1 MTHRAKRVAM
11 YVAKD
16 LEHWITNEP
25 HIWAERVT
33 ISGKA
38 FVRLTPEVVVWFR
51 ERIDKAEAACA
62 AGKLDV
68 DSFGRIVS
76 AFCPVYD
83 FALRTGLVQP
93 SPALARALAGQSV
106 AVGTCPERDL

>member
-1 MTHRAKRVAM
+1 MTHRTNRVAM

-16 LEHWITNEP
+16 LDHWITDEP

-38 FVRLTPEVVVWFR
+38 FVRLTPEVVGWFR

-68 DSFGRIVS
+68 GSFGRIVS
-76 AFCPVYD
+76 AFCPVYE
-83 FALRTGLVQP
+83 FAVRSGFVLKAATGAKAE
-93 SPALARALAGQSV
+93 SERATS
-106 AVGTCPERDL
+106 